1 MLQYS
6 HGVFLRVLSRRDLQL
21 SVILETVEATSNGLA
36 SNFRDRASLLL
47 NLVGCFF
54 FTEFYLASWPRHP
67 KWKVPWMHRLGSSL
81 RNDNSEAGW
90 KPVTASPCTVYR
102 QHETKVHVILQYLC
116 ETRCLHLLKMH
127 ACAATQPCTLTLHAH
142 NEPHSVGWNINIL
155 SDTWLMFFD
164 SCPVASSKVGSW
176 HLPSKFQN

>member
-1 MLQYS
+1 MYVCYCLKKYITVMS
-6 HGVFLRVLSRRDLQL
+6 CFCNALPPTLFPVNLGKHSSISGTGILCCSILVVSSCVFCHAGTCSYQL
-21 SVILETVEATSNGLA
+21 FWKQLKPPQTDWPLILEIALHFYWT
-36 SNFRDRASLLL
+36 LLD
-47 NLVGCFF
+47 VFF

-116 ETRCLHLLKMH
+116 ETRCLHLL
-127 ACAATQPCTLTLHAH
+127 
-142 NEPHSVGWNINIL
+142 
-155 SDTWLMFFD
+155 
-164 SCPVASSKVGSW
+164 
-176 HLPSKFQN
+176 